1 MPWNEP
7 GGQKKDPW
15 GNKGNQGPP
24 DLDELFG
31 QLKNKLSGLFGG
43 GSGGNSGQ
51 QSTGKGVSLIAV
63 ILLAAW
69 GLSGLYII
77 NDGER
82 GVELRF
88 GAFTQITLPGPHWH
102 LPYPIESVE
111 TVNVSIN
118 RSVQSRAEMLTSDEN
133 IVQIELA
140 VQYNIKDA
148 AEYLFNVRAPDFT
161 MQQAMESA
169 VREVVGKN
177 DMDFIITQGRGEIAI
192 NTKTLLQDI
201 LDRYKTGLF
210 VTKVNLGDA
219 QPPEQVQGAFADA
232 IKAREDEQR
241 YINEAEAYR
250 NDVVPKARGD
260 AQRLLEEAAAYE
272 TRVVKAAQGETERF
286 NKLYVEYRKAPTVT
300 RDRLYLDAMESVLA
314 NTSKVMVDVKGGNNM
329 MYLPLDK
336 LMRDEQRLPS
346 SNLGSSSRGSSP
358 VTNSDQTRSQSRL
371 RSREAR

>member
-260 AQRLLEEAAAYE
+260 AQRLLEEAA
-272 TRVVKAAQGETERF
+272 
-286 NKLYVEYRKAPTVT
+286 
-300 RDRLYLDAMESVLA
+300 
-314 NTSKVMVDVKGGNNM
+314 
-329 MYLPLDK
+329 
-336 LMRDEQRLPS
+336 
-346 SNLGSSSRGSSP
+346 
-358 VTNSDQTRSQSRL
+358 
-371 RSREAR
+371 

>member
-1 MPWNEP
+1 
-7 GGQKKDPW
+7 
-15 GNKGNQGPP
+15 
-24 DLDELFG
+24 
-31 QLKNKLSGLFGG
+31 
-43 GSGGNSGQ
+43 
-51 QSTGKGVSLIAV
+51 
-63 ILLAAW
+63 
-69 GLSGLYII
+69 
-77 NDGER
+77 
-82 GVELRF
+82 
-88 GAFTQITLPGPHWH
+88 
-102 LPYPIESVE
+102 
-111 TVNVSIN
+111 
-118 RSVQSRAEMLTSDEN
+118 
-133 IVQIELA
+133 
-140 VQYNIKDA
+140 
-148 AEYLFNVRAPDFT
+148 
-161 MQQAMESA
+161 
-169 VREVVGKN
+169 VVGKN

-358 VTNSDQTRSQSRL
+358 VTNSDQARSQSRL

>member
-24 DLDELFG
+24 DLDELFA

-43 GSGGNSGQ
+43 SGGNSGGHT
-51 QSTGKGVSLIAV
+51 SSGGAGLVAG
-63 ILLAAW
+63 ILLVAW

-88 GAFTQITLPGPHWH
+88 GEFTQVTSPGPHWH

-148 AEYLFNVRAPDFT
+148 AEYLFNVRDPNFT
-161 MQQAMESA
+161 LQQAMESA

-192 NTKTLLQDI
+192 NTKALLQEI

-286 NKLYVEYRKAPTVT
+286 NKLLVEYKKAPTVT

-314 NTSKVMVDVKGGNNM
+314 NSSKVMVDVEGGNNM

-336 LMRDEQRLPS
+336 LMRNEQRLPQ
-346 SNLGSSSRGSSP
+346 SNMGGGSRGSTP